1 MNNLIKTMT
10 KNGIFNEEIWDI
22 IFQKVNKQ
30 KLDAKYRVEFEEILM
45 QFSKFKSQNYIDR
58 LA

>member
-1 MNNLIKTMT
+1 MT
-10 KNGIFNEEIWDI
+10 ENGIFNEEIWDI